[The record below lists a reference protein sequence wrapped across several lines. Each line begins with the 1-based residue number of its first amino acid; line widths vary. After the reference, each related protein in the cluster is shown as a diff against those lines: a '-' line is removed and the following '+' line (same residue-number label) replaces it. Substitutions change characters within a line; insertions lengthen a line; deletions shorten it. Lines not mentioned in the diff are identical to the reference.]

1 MTQLTNFA
9 PAGAELD
16 VHHNAWMGAGA
27 KPRAAAAARDHDHD
41 TLWSLVAAML
51 AEGDRVSPHT
61 VRAYHAGVLRYLAW
75 AKASGVAIL
84 RPERGTGTRYRLDLM
99 RAYAN
104 PGTVNT
110 RLSGARA
117 LYRAL
122 AWIGLEHADPFAQV
136 RGIRDG
142 RAPEAVRP
150 AYSHREV
157 AALLGAA
164 TDPHD
169 RVVILLGADAGLRAA
184 EMLALDWAH
193 VTLPDRDASG
203 AWSDTGAMLVHGKGR
218 TERVMPI
225 GDELADA
232 LDALPS
238 RSGAVVAHVRS
249 SSGLRYRVAC
259 LATRAGLIEHARPP
273 KGTARRGMTLGL
285 HRLRHRFGT
294 DVVREHGIA
303 VGQAALRH
311 SNPQTTA
318 RYAKEREHQVAAL
331 VRTLRRG

>member
-1 MTQLTNFA
+1 MTQLTPYA

-16 VHHNAWMGAGA
+16 VHHDAWMGAGA

-61 VRAYHAGVLRYLAW
+61 VKAYRAGVLRYLAW

-84 RPERGTGTRYRLDLM
+84 RPERGAGTRYRLDLM
-99 RAYAN
+99 RAFSN

-117 LYRAL
+117 LFRAL
-122 AWIGLEHADPFAQV
+122 AWVGLEHADPFAHV
-136 RGIRDG
+136 RGVRDG

-169 RVVILLGADAGLRAA
+169 RVAILLGADAGLRAA
-184 EMLALDWAH
+184 EMLALDWSH
-193 VTLPDRDASG
+193 VTLPDRDGSG
-203 AWSDTGAMLVHGKGR
+203 AWSESGTMLVHGKGR
-218 TERVMPI
+218 TERMVPL

-232 LDALPS
+232 FDALPS
-238 RSGAVVAHVRS
+238 RSGPVLAHVRS
-249 SSGLRYRVAC
+249 GSGLRYRVAR
-259 LATRAGLIEHARPP
+259 LAARAGLIEHARPP
-273 KGTARRGMTLGL
+273 KGTARRDLTLGL

-311 SNPQTTA
+311 ANPQTTA
-318 RYAKEREHQVAAL
+318 RYAKERELQVAAF

>member
-1 MTQLTNFA
+1 VTPTPTPWQLALNA
-9 PAGAELD
+9 PAGVDLD
-16 VHHNAWMGAGA
+16 VHHDAWMGASA
-27 KPRAAAAARDHDHD
+27 KPRAAVAARDHDHD

-75 AKASGVAIL
+75 AEASGVAIL
-84 RPERGTGTRYRLDLM
+84 RPERGAGTRYRLDLM

-117 LYRAL
+117 LYRGL
-122 AWIGLEHADPFAQV
+122 AWVGLEYVDPFAEV
-136 RGIRDG
+136 RGVRDG

-157 AALLGAA
+157 AALLTAA
-164 TDPHD
+164 TDTHD
-169 RVVILLGADAGLRAA
+169 RVAILLGADAGLRAA
-184 EMLALDWAH
+184 EMLALDWSH
-193 VTLPDRDASG
+193 VTLPERGASG
-203 AWSDTGAMLVHGKGR
+203 AWSESGTMLVHGKGR

-238 RSGAVVAHVRS
+238 RSGPVIAHV
-249 SSGLRYRVAC
+249 A
-259 LATRAGLIEHARPP
+259 RAGLIEHARPP
-273 KGTARRGMTLGL
+273 KGTERRGMTLGL

-311 SNPQTTA
+311 ANPQTTA
-318 RYAKEREHQVAAL
+318 RYAKEREHQVAAF
-331 VRTLRRG
+331 VRTLCRT